1 MSSLQNTYSAPAS
14 APLYSSGS
22 SSFSSSS
29 SSSSTSGTGF
39 LGLSLT
45 TWIIIIVVFLLI
57 IGFNVFAYLASG
69 TQTLSDIFGPFI
81 RSIAGFFGNTAADA
95 TKQATTTA
103 ATGTKAGVDVVA
115 GTVTSGIDVV
125 QQTAGAVTTPTGATA
140 TSSLVNSQQT
150 SETVPQMDAAQASQL
165 NAALNAAP
173 PQTQPQSQSQYS
185 SGSGQ
190 YTADNATS
198 SIQSSKT
205 ASKSGWCFIGEDR
218 GFRSCIQVGENDM
231 CMSGD
236 IFPSQD
242 ICVNP
247 TLRA

>member
-22 SSFSSSS
+22 SSFYSSSTS
-29 SSSSTSGTGF
+29 TSTSGTGF

-125 QQTAGAVTTPTGATA
+125 QQTAGAVTSPTGATA

-150 SETVPQMDAAQASQL
+150 SETVQQMDAAQASQL

-173 PQTQPQSQSQYS
+173 PQTQPQSQYG

>member
-1 MSSLQNTYSAPAS
+1 MNSIPNTYSAPAS

-22 SSFSSSS
+22 SSFY
-29 SSSSTSGTGF
+29 SSSTSTSRTGF
-39 LGLSLT
+39 LGMSLT
-45 TWIIIIVVFLLI
+45 TWIIIVFVVLIV

-69 TQTLSDIFGPFI
+69 TQTLSDTFGPYI
-81 RSIAGFFGNTAADA
+81 RYILGLFGNTAADA

-115 GTVTSGIDVV
+115 GTVISGVDVV
-125 QQTAGAVTTPTGATA
+125 QQTAGAVTSPTGATA

-165 NAALNAAP
+165 NTALNAAP
-173 PQTQPQSQSQYS
+173 PQTQPQSQLQYGS
-185 SGSGQ
+185 GSGSGQ
-190 YTADNATS
+190 YSADDATS